1 MHAWQ
6 KREDLGR
13 ALTTLWGTQ
22 TVTQVTTSARPSH
35 LKEAIGGLRIERQ
48 KEKPCP
54 PDSDGGAG
62 VGSNKELGT
71 GSPAHQQGGALETC
85 EPKQVTPRLV
95 FKSSL

>member
-13 ALTTLWGTQ
+13 ALTTLWETQ
-22 TVTQVTTSARPSH
+22 TVTQVTTSVRPSH
-35 LKEAIGGLRIERQ
+35 LKEAIGGLRIEWQ
-48 KEKPCP
+48 KEKPGMLGT

-85 EPKQVTPRLV
+85 EQK
-95 FKSSL
+95 